1 MASVLSVGIIMEEAA
16 NYRGN
21 VQDRSSLA
29 AEDLGTMYS
38 EQNSLC
44 TGCDETQQTG
54 QQ

>member
-1 MASVLSVGIIMEEAA
+1 MEEAA

-29 AEDLGTMYS
+29 AEDLDTKYS

-44 TGCDETQQTG
+44 TGCDETQQAG